1 MSTAGGCGLL
11 HSLESVLLA
20 GGGRKPNALVFTWSR
35 NANPSQ
41 GLPGGLGGQR
51 GEGLGSSK
59 APLPYSC
66 SRQRTTCSPAFPPTP
81 GLPAVALVTGAAL
94 WLPELPPPTM
104 ARQSCPKH
112 IIGSRLQRRSWNQAE
127 PPVSAKT
134 LPFVPGP
141 DKPDRPDNGGSSL
154 P

>member
-1 MSTAGGCGLL
+1 MVCCTAWSLSCLLGEEGSPMTLYSLGAGMPIPPRGCL
-11 HSLESVLLA
+11 
-20 GGGRKPNALVFTWSR
+20 
-35 NANPSQ
+35 
-41 GLPGGLGGQR
+41 GGLGGQR

-66 SRQRTTCSPAFPPTP
+66 SRQRTTCSPALPPTP

-94 WLPELPPPTM
+94 WLLELPPPTM

-112 IIGSRLQRRSWNQAE
+112 IIGSRLQRKSWNQAE
-127 PPVSAKT
+127 PLFSAKT